1 MIGFPIASETD
12 YFKASRNPAIRR
24 SLMEHL
30 RFRKQSLSRALM
42 ALGLSIGVQVAC
54 LVAQLSFATTNSVTT
69 LFIVTCVFSLL
80 ACLII
85 SSERGR
91 LDSRLQMMDER
102 AVQEMGLSSTNAG
115 YTNPLKSG
123 NVS

>member
-1 MIGFPIASETD
+1 MIGLPIASETD
-12 YFKASRNPAIRR
+12 YLLASRNPAIRR

-54 LVAQLSFATTNSVTT
+54 LIALLSFASTSPLTILFMVTS
-69 LFIVTCVFSLL
+69 VFSLL

-85 SSERGR
+85 SGERSQ
-91 LDSRLQMMDER
+91 LDSRLQKIGELT
-102 AVQEMGLSSTNAG
+102 AQEKELGSTKLRHTA
-115 YTNPLKSG
+115 PLNSG
-123 NVS
+123 HVS